1 MAKKKKPY
9 MVFETKEEFD
19 RYIDDLIERML
30 TQGKIDG
37 FEKGSIWVLSYIQEL
52 CQDMFNPEGF
62 KRAEQEIKDRSIEK
76 WRRDK
81 CVESIKLKLDKK
93 HDGLNE

>member
-30 TQGKIDG
+30 NQGKIDG

-52 CQDMFNPEGF
+52 CQDMFNSEGF
-62 KRAEQEIKDRSIEK
+62 KRAEQEIRDRNIEK
-76 WRRDK
+76 WRRDN
-81 CVESIKLKLDKK
+81 CVESIKSNLDKK

>member
-1 MAKKKKPY
+1 MAKRKKPY

-19 RYIDDLIERML
+19 RCIDDLVERML

-52 CQDMFNPEGF
+52 CQDMFNPEDF
-62 KRAEQEIKDRSIEK
+62 TRAQQEIKDRNIEK
-76 WRRDK
+76 WRRDN
-81 CVESIKLKLDKK
+81 CVESIKLALDKK
-93 HDGLNE
+93 HDELNE

>member
-52 CQDMFNPEGF
+52 CQDMFNPDGF
-62 KRAEQEIKDRSIEK
+62 KQAEQEIRDRNIEK
-76 WRRDK
+76 WRRDN
-81 CVESIKLKLDKK
+81 CVESIKSALDKK
-93 HDGLNE
+93 HDGLSE